1 MIKRLTY
8 FAFIAVLVGALT
20 YFYIQ
25 VNHHS
30 ELDTEVDLIES
41 LPNNPA
47 LIFEISKLKSLADN
61 ENYHSEMWNALGE
74 ISLFDTYAALW
85 RKWDNLAQ
93 EDAQLSHWANNPAV
107 LSYHLIGQKPQSFLA
122 IRFKNKATEKAWKI
136 LLEAKAQKLEKEYN
150 GVKIYHLDRD
160 VAAYCFFYNSYFASS
175 SSPLLLEQ
183 SIRHLQERNPRS
195 EALMSLRK
203 TKGSGA
209 DFNAFV
215 NYDRLQQLLALRS
228 SARSP
233 LSNRLKALGDWGEFD
248 YSVDQNKLIFNGFS
262 SYQREDYW
270 QIFAQQESLKMSI
283 HEAIPASAKGFFCM
297 TLSDLLQ
304 FRQDYETYLEHTGR
318 YQTYLTWLKSVS
330 QLGVNDLQLIFDD
343 ILDGEMAL
351 QFDSEQS
358 AQSNESLLIMS
369 THSASSTLESMS
381 NILRNYAQKKG
392 STMNRYRQG
401 LKIDSETSYDVYQ
414 FPFKEA
420 FSYLYGDAFEGFE
433 ANYFCIYDNYIF
445 FATNTLSLK
454 KAITANL
461 RKQNI
466 ANDANFSDLYA
477 GFSAKSSLFYFERTT
492 NILPKLQKE
501 CGPEFCDNAGLK
513 IDNLNNFYA
522 LAYQMVAS
530 DKYVYNSILLNYNA
544 NLKDKPLTLWNSQ
557 LEANPVGK
565 PALVKNHYTNEN
577 EICVQDENYNLY
589 LISNSGRIIWKK
601 PIGEPI
607 LSEIKQIDYYRNN
620 KLQLIFNTPSKIY
633 VLDRNGNFVERY
645 PILLPSEAAT
655 GMSVFDYDN
664 NRNYRLFVPTVDKH
678 IYLYTKE
685 GNINKGFQFGTT
697 EYPLKRPVQFF
708 RVNHK
713 DYLVFADK
721 NHVYMLNRK
730 GQVRVK
736 LQEQFSASSQND
748 FYLGKDEQPFLATSD
763 VNGQIKKVYFD
774 GSVNTIALENIDDH
788 HYFAMAD
795 LEQRG
800 SNNYVIVNGDQINVY
815 NFRGRV
821 LYSKRFKEAEL
832 SRPYFYKFAA
842 NVTKIGLLNQSE
854 NEIYLLNGIDGDMYK
869 DFPLVGSTPF
879 SIGFLVTSAW
889 RFNLIVGGEHASLY
903 NYRVK

>member
-304 FRQDYETYLEHTGR
+304 FRQDYETYWNIQGVIK
-318 YQTYLTWLKSVS
+318 LTS
-330 QLGVNDLQLIFDD
+330 LG
-343 ILDGEMAL
+343 
-351 QFDSEQS
+351 
-358 AQSNESLLIMS
+358 
-369 THSASSTLESMS
+369 
-381 NILRNYAQKKG
+381 
-392 STMNRYRQG
+392 
-401 LKIDSETSYDVYQ
+401 
-414 FPFKEA
+414 
-420 FSYLYGDAFEGFE
+420 
-433 ANYFCIYDNYIF
+433 
-445 FATNTLSLK
+445 
-454 KAITANL
+454 
-461 RKQNI
+461 
-466 ANDANFSDLYA
+466 
-477 GFSAKSSLFYFERTT
+477 
-492 NILPKLQKE
+492 
-501 CGPEFCDNAGLK
+501 
-513 IDNLNNFYA
+513 
-522 LAYQMVAS
+522 
-530 DKYVYNSILLNYNA
+530 
-544 NLKDKPLTLWNSQ
+544 
-557 LEANPVGK
+557 
-565 PALVKNHYTNEN
+565 
-577 EICVQDENYNLY
+577 
-589 LISNSGRIIWKK
+589 
-601 PIGEPI
+601 
-607 LSEIKQIDYYRNN
+607 
-620 KLQLIFNTPSKIY
+620 
-633 VLDRNGNFVERY
+633 
-645 PILLPSEAAT
+645 
-655 GMSVFDYDN
+655 
-664 NRNYRLFVPTVDKH
+664 
-678 IYLYTKE
+678 
-685 GNINKGFQFGTT
+685 
-697 EYPLKRPVQFF
+697 
-708 RVNHK
+708 
-713 DYLVFADK
+713 
-721 NHVYMLNRK
+721 
-730 GQVRVK
+730 
-736 LQEQFSASSQND
+736 
-748 FYLGKDEQPFLATSD
+748 
-763 VNGQIKKVYFD
+763 
-774 GSVNTIALENIDDH
+774 
-788 HYFAMAD
+788 
-795 LEQRG
+795 
-800 SNNYVIVNGDQINVY
+800 
-815 NFRGRV
+815 
-821 LYSKRFKEAEL
+821 
-832 SRPYFYKFAA
+832 
-842 NVTKIGLLNQSE
+842 
-854 NEIYLLNGIDGDMYK
+854 
-869 DFPLVGSTPF
+869 
-879 SIGFLVTSAW
+879 
-889 RFNLIVGGEHASLY
+889 
-903 NYRVK
+903 